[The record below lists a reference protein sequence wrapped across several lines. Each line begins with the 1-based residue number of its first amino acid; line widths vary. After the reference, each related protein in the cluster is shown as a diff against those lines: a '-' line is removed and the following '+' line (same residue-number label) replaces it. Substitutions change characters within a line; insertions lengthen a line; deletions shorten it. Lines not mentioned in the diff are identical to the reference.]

1 MFGVSHRVC
10 MAFGHELC
18 LQVVALRREAG
29 IWCLRCGFRSPFAEC
44 GVS

>member
-1 MFGVSHRVC
+1 

-29 IWCLRCGFRSPFAEC
+29 IWCLRCDLSSPFAEW